1 MRSFLKYVLASIVG
15 LMLFFI
21 LGLVLVTVII
31 SSSMPEVQIKNNSVL
46 NLKLDKRIVERE
58 TSNLFAQLTKSF
70 NGGEPGTIGLLELR
84 MAIQNAAKDSKV
96 KGILLNVNGIDAGMA
111 TLEELR
117 AELVR
122 FKESGKFVVSYSDSY
137 SELGYYLASVADK
150 IYLPPSGMLEFNG
163 LHTELL
169 FFKNLLEKL
178 EIQPE
183 VFKVG
188 QYKSAV
194 EPFLNNKMSDANREQ
209 MKQLL
214 NTIYGNML
222 EQIGHNRNISSDTL
236 RLVSDGMLIRN
247 PDDAL
252 LFNLITDIAYLD
264 SAEAFMKEQIGLDS
278 SEKLNYS
285 DYWAFQEFETDGNIV
300 GTEKIAVIY
309 AVGDIKDGKG
319 DEQTIGSSTMIEE
332 IKKARADS
340 SIKAI
345 VLRINSPGGSAL
357 ASDIIWRELILTK
370 EVKPLI
376 ASMGDVAASGG
387 YYIAAACDSILAQ
400 PNTITGSIG
409 VFGILFNG
417 KDFINNKL
425 YITTDREKTGPYADI
440 GSFTRAVDKDE
451 RAIIQQEVEDV
462 YKKFLEIVSTGRKL
476 SEESV
481 DSIAQGR
488 VWSGISAK
496 NNKLIDS
503 EAGLEEAIE
512 LAAKMARLEVY
523 KTVYLPERPNLY
535 LKQLFRDTENS
546 LRQSYMEYELGDLY
560 PWVKAAQKVQQ
571 IKGVQTRLPVDI
583 VIK

>member
-1 MRSFLKYVLASIVG
+1 
-15 LMLFFI
+15 
-21 LGLVLVTVII
+21 
-31 SSSMPEVQIKNNSVL
+31 
-46 NLKLDKRIVERE
+46 
-58 TSNLFAQLTKSF
+58 
-70 NGGEPGTIGLLELR
+70 
-84 MAIQNAAKDSKV
+84 
-96 KGILLNVNGIDAGMA
+96 
-111 TLEELR
+111 
-117 AELVR
+117 
-122 FKESGKFVVSYSDSY
+122 VSYSDSY

>member
-21 LGLVLVTVII
+21 LGLVLVTIII

>member
-21 LGLVLVTVII
+21 LGLVLVTVVI
-31 SSSMPEVQIKNNSVL
+31 SSSMSEVQIKNNSVL

-84 MAIQNAAKDSKV
+84 IAIQNAAKDSKV
-96 KGILLNVNGIDAGMA
+96 KGVLLNVNGIDAGMA

-117 AELVR
+117 VELVR

-194 EPFLNNKMSDANREQ
+194 EPFLNDKMSDANREQ

-222 EQIGHNRNISSDTL
+222 EQIGHSRNISSDTL
-236 RLVSDGMLIRN
+236 RLVSNGMLIRN

-285 DYWAFQEFETDGNIV
+285 DYWAFQEFETDGNII

-319 DEQTIGSSTMIEE
+319 DEQTIGSSTIIEE
-332 IKKARADS
+332 IKKAREDS